1 MSEETIR
8 RIFAQNLAYYKNMHK
23 LTNVEISKIAGVSES
38 AVGKWLKCKATPR
51 MGAVEKLAS
60 FFGINKSDLLEDRNH
75 QTTLLPSNAIL
86 LETKQLPILGSVA
99 CGKPI
104 FDPSDGVQ
112 IKVPSSFHAD
122 FGLYARGDSM
132 IGADIHDGDLVFFIQ
147 QPTVENGQ
155 IAAVFIDDEV
165 TLKRVYYQQGE
176 RLVLQ
181 AENSSVPPI
190 IIEGPDLNQ
199 VHIIRQAIA
208 KQSAVV

>member
-1 MSEETIR
+1 MSTKGS
-8 RIFAQNLAYYKNMHK
+8 RIKEAREKIGMSQTDMADRIGVSKQTLYKYENDII
-23 LTNVEISKIAGVSES
+23 TNIPSDKIEEISALTGVSP
-38 AVGKWLKCKATPR
+38 AYI
-51 MGAVEKLAS
+51 MGWET
-60 FFGINKSDLLEDRNH
+60 N
-75 QTTLLPSNAIL
+75 QLPSEVIKL
-86 LETKQLPILGSVA
+86 QTKNLPILGSVA

-132 IGADIHDGDLVFFIQ
+132 IGADIHDGDLVFFVQ
-147 QPTVENGQ
+147 QPSVENGQ

-199 VHIIRQAIA
+199 VHIIGRAIA
-208 KQSAVV
+208 KQSAIV

>member
-1 MSEETIR
+1 MEQLYENIR
-8 RIFAQNLAYYKNMHK
+8 KLRTEKGISQDELARLTGYKDRSSITKIESGKVDLAQ
-23 LTNVEISKIAGVSES
+23 SKIMLFAKVLGTTP
-38 AVGKWLKCKATPR
+38 ADLMGLTAT
-51 MGAVEKLAS
+51 S
-60 FFGINKSDLLEDRNH
+60 NDS
-75 QTTLLPSNAIL
+75 LPPEAIK
-86 LETKQLPILGSVA
+86 LETKELPILGSVA

-132 IGADIHDGDLVFFIQ
+132 IGADIHDGDLVFFVQ
-147 QPTVENGQ
+147 QPSVENGQ

-199 VHIIRQAIA
+199 VHIIGRAIA

>member
-1 MSEETIR
+1 MEQLYENIR
-8 RIFAQNLAYYKNMHK
+8 KLRTEKGISQDELARLTGYKDRSSITKIESGKVDLAQ
-23 LTNVEISKIAGVSES
+23 SKIMLFAKVLGT
-38 AVGKWLKCKATPR
+38 TPADL
-51 MGAVEKLAS
+51 MGL
-60 FFGINKSDLLEDRNH
+60 
-75 QTTLLPSNAIL
+75 TTTSNDSLPPEAIK
-86 LETKQLPILGSVA
+86 LETKELPILGSVA

-132 IGADIHDGDLVFFIQ
+132 IGADIHDGDLVFFTQ
-147 QPTVENGQ
+147 QQTVENGQ

-199 VHIIRQAIA
+199 VHIIGRAIA
-208 KQSAVV
+208 KQSVVV

>member
-1 MSEETIR
+1 MSTKGS
-8 RIFAQNLAYYKNMHK
+8 RIKEAREKIGMSQTDMADRIGVSKQTLYKYENDII
-23 LTNVEISKIAGVSES
+23 TNIPSDKIEEISALTGVSP
-38 AVGKWLKCKATPR
+38 AYI
-51 MGAVEKLAS
+51 MGWET
-60 FFGINKSDLLEDRNH
+60 N
-75 QTTLLPSNAIL
+75 QLPSEVIKL
-86 LETKQLPILGSVA
+86 QTKNLPILGSVA

-132 IGADIHDGDLVFFIQ
+132 IGADIHDGDLVFFVQ
-147 QPTVENGQ
+147 QPSVENGQ

-190 IIEGPDLNQ
+190 IIEGPDLDM
-199 VHIIRQAIA
+199 VHIIGRAIA

>member
-1 MSEETIR
+1 MSTKGS
-8 RIFAQNLAYYKNMHK
+8 RIKEAREKIGMSQTDMADRIGVSKQTLYKYENDII
-23 LTNVEISKIAGVSES
+23 TNIPSDKIEEISALTGVSP
-38 AVGKWLKCKATPR
+38 AYI
-51 MGAVEKLAS
+51 MGWET
-60 FFGINKSDLLEDRNH
+60 N
-75 QTTLLPSNAIL
+75 QLPSEVIKL
-86 LETKQLPILGSVA
+86 QTKNLPILGSVA

-132 IGADIHDGDLVFFIQ
+132 IGADIHDGDLVFFVQ
-147 QPTVENGQ
+147 QPSVENGQ

-190 IIEGPDLNQ
+190 IIEGPDLDM
-199 VHIIRQAIA
+199 VHIIGRAIA
-208 KQSAVV
+208 KQSVVV

>member
-1 MSEETIR
+1 MEQLYENIR
-8 RIFAQNLAYYKNMHK
+8 KLRTEKGISQDELARLTGYKDRSSITKIESGKVDLAQ
-23 LTNVEISKIAGVSES
+23 SKIMLFAKVLGT
-38 AVGKWLKCKATPR
+38 TPADL
-51 MGAVEKLAS
+51 MGL
-60 FFGINKSDLLEDRNH
+60 
-75 QTTLLPSNAIL
+75 TTTSNDSLPPEAIK
-86 LETKQLPILGSVA
+86 LETKELPILGSVA

-132 IGADIHDGDLVFFIQ
+132 IGADIHDGDLVFFVQ
-147 QPTVENGQ
+147 QPSVENGQ

-190 IIEGPDLNQ
+190 VIEGPELNQ
-199 VHIIRQAIA
+199 VHIIGRAIA

>member
-1 MSEETIR
+1 MRYHDNIKR
-8 RIFAQNLAYYKNMHK
+8 RRKELGLTQLELAKSVGYTSKS
-23 LTNVEISKIAGVSES
+23 TISKIEKGEIDLSITM
-38 AVGKWLKCKATPR
+38 LKAIAKT
-51 MGAVEKLAS
+51 L
-60 FFGINKSDLLEDRNH
+60 
-75 QTTLLPSNAIL
+75 QTTAMSLIYGDGSPDYESSSLPDGIIP
-86 LETKQLPILGSVA
+86 LETKELPILGSVA

-132 IGADIHDGDLVFFIQ
+132 IGADIHDGDLVFFTQ
-147 QPTVENGQ
+147 QPSVENGQ

-190 IIEGPDLNQ
+190 VIEGPDLDM
-199 VHIIRQAIA
+199 VHIIGRAIA
-208 KQSAVV
+208 KQSVVV

>member
-1 MSEETIR
+1 MSTKGS
-8 RIFAQNLAYYKNMHK
+8 RIKEAREKIGMSQTDMADRIGVSKQTLYKYENDII
-23 LTNVEISKIAGVSES
+23 TNIPSDKIEEISALTGVSP
-38 AVGKWLKCKATPR
+38 AYI
-51 MGAVEKLAS
+51 MGWET
-60 FFGINKSDLLEDRNH
+60 N
-75 QTTLLPSNAIL
+75 QLPSEVIKL
-86 LETKQLPILGSVA
+86 QTKNLPILGSVA

-155 IAAVFIDDEV
+155 IATVFIDDEV

-199 VHIIRQAIA
+199 VHIIGRAIA
-208 KQSAVV
+208 KQSAVI

>member
-1 MSEETIR
+1 MSTKGS
-8 RIFAQNLAYYKNMHK
+8 RIKEAREKIGMSQTDMADRIGVSKQTLYKYENDII
-23 LTNVEISKIAGVSES
+23 TNIPSDKIEEISALTGVSP
-38 AVGKWLKCKATPR
+38 AYI
-51 MGAVEKLAS
+51 MGWETNQLTSEVIKL
-60 FFGINKSDLLEDRNH
+60 
-75 QTTLLPSNAIL
+75 QTKN
-86 LETKQLPILGSVA
+86 LPILGSVA

-132 IGADIHDGDLVFFIQ
+132 IGADIHDGDLVFFVQ
-147 QPTVENGQ
+147 QPSVENGQ

-190 IIEGPDLNQ
+190 IIEGPDLDM
-199 VHIIRQAIA
+199 VHIIGRAIA
-208 KQSAVV
+208 KQSVVV

>member
-1 MSEETIR
+1 MSTKGS
-8 RIFAQNLAYYKNMHK
+8 RIKEAREKIGMTQTDMADRIGVSKQTLYKYENDII
-23 LTNVEISKIAGVSES
+23 TNIPSDKIEEISALTGVSP
-38 AVGKWLKCKATPR
+38 AYI
-51 MGAVEKLAS
+51 MGWET
-60 FFGINKSDLLEDRNH
+60 N
-75 QTTLLPSNAIL
+75 QLPSEVIKL
-86 LETKQLPILGSVA
+86 QTKNLPILGSVA

-132 IGADIHDGDLVFFIQ
+132 IGADIHDGDLVFFVQ
-147 QPTVENGQ
+147 QPSVENGQ

-199 VHIIRQAIA
+199 VHIIGRAIA

>member
-1 MSEETIR
+1 MSTKGS
-8 RIFAQNLAYYKNMHK
+8 RIKEAREKIGMSQTDMADRIGVSKQTLYKYENDII
-23 LTNVEISKIAGVSES
+23 TNIPSDKIEEISALTGVSP
-38 AVGKWLKCKATPR
+38 AYI
-51 MGAVEKLAS
+51 MGWET
-60 FFGINKSDLLEDRNH
+60 N
-75 QTTLLPSNAIL
+75 QLPSEVIKL
-86 LETKQLPILGSVA
+86 QTKNLPILGSVA

-132 IGADIHDGDLVFFIQ
+132 IGADIHDGDLVFFTQ
-147 QPTVENGQ
+147 QPSVENGQ

-199 VHIIRQAIA
+199 VHIIGRAIA

>member
-1 MSEETIR
+1 MAEFKDRLREAMNNAGLNQSEL
-8 RIFAQNLAYYKNMHK
+8 AQKAGITQSSVSDWLKGKYLAKQDK
-23 LTNVEISKIAGVSES
+23 VDLLAKALGVSPS
-38 AVGKWLKCKATPR
+38 WLMGMDLGK
-51 MGAVEKLAS
+51 
-60 FFGINKSDLLEDRNH
+60 NDNY
-75 QTTLLPSNAIL
+75 LPSNIVP
-86 LETKQLPILGSVA
+86 LEKRQIPILGSVA

-132 IGADIHDGDLVFFIQ
+132 IGADIHDGDLVFFVQ
-147 QPTVENGQ
+147 QPSVENGQ

-190 IIEGPDLNQ
+190 VIEGPDLDM
-199 VHIIRQAIA
+199 VHIIGRAIA

>member
-1 MSEETIR
+1 MSTKGS
-8 RIFAQNLAYYKNMHK
+8 RIKEAREKIGMSQTDMADRIGVSKQTLYKYENDII
-23 LTNVEISKIAGVSES
+23 TNIPSDKIEEISALTGVSP
-38 AVGKWLKCKATPR
+38 AYI
-51 MGAVEKLAS
+51 MGWET
-60 FFGINKSDLLEDRNH
+60 NP
-75 QTTLLPSNAIL
+75 LPSEVIKL
-86 LETKQLPILGSVA
+86 QTKNLPILGSVA

-132 IGADIHDGDLVFFIQ
+132 IGADIHDGDLVFFVQ
-147 QPTVENGQ
+147 QPSVENGQ

-199 VHIIRQAIA
+199 VHIIGRAIA
-208 KQSAVV
+208 KQSVVV

>member
-1 MSEETIR
+1 MSTKGS
-8 RIFAQNLAYYKNMHK
+8 RIKEAREKIGMSQTDMADRIGVSKQTLYKYENDII
-23 LTNVEISKIAGVSES
+23 TNIPSDKIEEISALTGVSP
-38 AVGKWLKCKATPR
+38 AYI
-51 MGAVEKLAS
+51 MGWETNQLTSEVIKL
-60 FFGINKSDLLEDRNH
+60 
-75 QTTLLPSNAIL
+75 QTKN
-86 LETKQLPILGSVA
+86 LPILGSVA
-99 CGKPI
+99 CGNPI

-132 IGADIHDGDLVFFIQ
+132 IGADIHDGDLVFFTQ
-147 QPTVENGQ
+147 QPSVENGQ

-190 IIEGPDLNQ
+190 IIEGPDLDM
-199 VHIIRQAIA
+199 VHIIGRAIA
-208 KQSAVV
+208 KQSVVV

>member
-1 MSEETIR
+1 MSTKGS
-8 RIFAQNLAYYKNMHK
+8 RIKEAREKIGMSQTDMADRIGVSKQTLYKYENDII
-23 LTNVEISKIAGVSES
+23 TNIPSDKIEEISALTGVSP
-38 AVGKWLKCKATPR
+38 AYI
-51 MGAVEKLAS
+51 MGWET
-60 FFGINKSDLLEDRNH
+60 N
-75 QTTLLPSNAIL
+75 QLPSEVIKL
-86 LETKQLPILGSVA
+86 QTKNLPILGSVA

-132 IGADIHDGDLVFFIQ
+132 IGADIHDGDLVFFTQ
-147 QPTVENGQ
+147 QPSVENGQ

-190 IIEGPDLNQ
+190 IIEGPDLDM
-199 VHIIRQAIA
+199 VHIIGRAIA
-208 KQSAVV
+208 KQSVVV

>member
-1 MSEETIR
+1 MSTKGS
-8 RIFAQNLAYYKNMHK
+8 RIKEAREKIGMSQTDMADRIGVSKQTLYKYENDII
-23 LTNVEISKIAGVSES
+23 TNIPSDKIEEISALTGVSP
-38 AVGKWLKCKATPR
+38 AYI
-51 MGAVEKLAS
+51 MGWETS
-60 FFGINKSDLLEDRNH
+60 
-75 QTTLLPSNAIL
+75 QLPSEAIKL
-86 LETKQLPILGSVA
+86 QTKNLPILGSVA

-132 IGADIHDGDLVFFIQ
+132 IGADIHDGDLVFFVQ
-147 QPTVENGQ
+147 QPSVENGQ

-190 IIEGPDLNQ
+190 IIEGPDLDM
-199 VHIIRQAIA
+199 VHIIGRAIA

>member
-1 MSEETIR
+1 MEQLYENIR
-8 RIFAQNLAYYKNMHK
+8 KLRTEKGISQDELARLTGYKDRSSITKIESGKVDLAQ
-23 LTNVEISKIAGVSES
+23 SKIMLFAKVLGT
-38 AVGKWLKCKATPR
+38 TPADL
-51 MGAVEKLAS
+51 MGL
-60 FFGINKSDLLEDRNH
+60 
-75 QTTLLPSNAIL
+75 TTTSNDSLPPEAIK
-86 LETKQLPILGSVA
+86 LETKNLPILGSVA

-132 IGADIHDGDLVFFIQ
+132 IGADIHDGDLVFFVQ
-147 QPTVENGQ
+147 QPSVENGQ

-199 VHIIRQAIA
+199 VHIIGRAIA
-208 KQSAVV
+208 KQSVVV

>member
-1 MSEETIR
+1 MSTKGS
-8 RIFAQNLAYYKNMHK
+8 RIKEAREKIGMSQTDMADRIGVSKQTLYKYENDII
-23 LTNVEISKIAGVSES
+23 TNIPSDKIEEISALTGVSP
-38 AVGKWLKCKATPR
+38 AYI
-51 MGAVEKLAS
+51 MGWET
-60 FFGINKSDLLEDRNH
+60 N
-75 QTTLLPSNAIL
+75 QLPSEVIKL
-86 LETKQLPILGSVA
+86 QTKNLPILGSVA

-147 QPTVENGQ
+147 QSMVDNGQ

-165 TLKRVYYQQGE
+165 TLKRVYYQKGE

-181 AENSSVPPI
+181 AENASVPPI
-190 IIEGPDLNQ
+190 VIEGSDLNS
-199 VHIIRQAIA
+199 VHIVGRAIA
-208 KQSAVV
+208 KQSTVK

>member
-1 MSEETIR
+1 MSTKGS
-8 RIFAQNLAYYKNMHK
+8 RIKEAREKIGMSQTDMADRIGVSKQTLYKYENDII
-23 LTNVEISKIAGVSES
+23 TNIPSDKIEEISALTGVSP
-38 AVGKWLKCKATPR
+38 AYI
-51 MGAVEKLAS
+51 MGWETS
-60 FFGINKSDLLEDRNH
+60 
-75 QTTLLPSNAIL
+75 QLPSEVIKL
-86 LETKQLPILGSVA
+86 QTKNLPILGSVA

-132 IGADIHDGDLVFFIQ
+132 IGADIHDGDLVFFVQ
-147 QPTVENGQ
+147 QPSVENGQ

-190 IIEGPDLNQ
+190 VIEGPDLDM
-199 VHIIRQAIA
+199 VHIIGRAIA

>member
-1 MSEETIR
+1 MSTKGS
-8 RIFAQNLAYYKNMHK
+8 RIKEAREKIGMSQTDMADRIGVSKQTLYKYENDII
-23 LTNVEISKIAGVSES
+23 TNIPSDKIEEISALTGVSP
-38 AVGKWLKCKATPR
+38 AYI
-51 MGAVEKLAS
+51 MGWET
-60 FFGINKSDLLEDRNH
+60 N
-75 QTTLLPSNAIL
+75 QLPSEVIKL
-86 LETKQLPILGSVA
+86 QTKNLPILGSVA

-132 IGADIHDGDLVFFIQ
+132 IGADIHDGDLVFFVQ
-147 QPTVENGQ
+147 QPSVENGQ

-181 AENSSVPPI
+181 AENSSLPPI

-199 VHIIRQAIA
+199 VHIIGRAIA
-208 KQSAVV
+208 KQSAVI

>member
-1 MSEETIR
+1 MRYHDNIKR
-8 RIFAQNLAYYKNMHK
+8 RRKELGLTQLELAKSVGYTSKS
-23 LTNVEISKIAGVSES
+23 TISKIEKGEIDLSITM
-38 AVGKWLKCKATPR
+38 LKAIAKT
-51 MGAVEKLAS
+51 L
-60 FFGINKSDLLEDRNH
+60 
-75 QTTLLPSNAIL
+75 QTTAMSLIYGDGSPDYESSSLPDGIIP
-86 LETKQLPILGSVA
+86 LETKELPILGSVA

-132 IGADIHDGDLVFFIQ
+132 IGADIHDGDLVFFTQ
-147 QPTVENGQ
+147 QPSVENGQ

-190 IIEGPDLNQ
+190 IIEGPDLDM
-199 VHIIRQAIA
+199 VHIIGRAIA
-208 KQSAVV
+208 KQSVVV

>member
-1 MSEETIR
+1 MSTKGS
-8 RIFAQNLAYYKNMHK
+8 RIKEAREKIGMSQTDMADRIGVSKQTLYKYENDII
-23 LTNVEISKIAGVSES
+23 TNIPSDKIEEISALTGVSP
-38 AVGKWLKCKATPR
+38 AYI
-51 MGAVEKLAS
+51 MGWETNQLTSEVIKL
-60 FFGINKSDLLEDRNH
+60 
-75 QTTLLPSNAIL
+75 QTKN
-86 LETKQLPILGSVA
+86 LPILGSVA

-147 QPTVENGQ
+147 QPSVENGQ

-199 VHIIRQAIA
+199 VHIIGRAIA
-208 KQSAVV
+208 KQSAIV

>member
-1 MSEETIR
+1 MSTKGS
-8 RIFAQNLAYYKNMHK
+8 RIKEAREKIGMSQTDMADRIGVSKQTLYKYENDII
-23 LTNVEISKIAGVSES
+23 TNIPSDKIEEISALTGVSP
-38 AVGKWLKCKATPR
+38 AYI
-51 MGAVEKLAS
+51 MGWET
-60 FFGINKSDLLEDRNH
+60 N
-75 QTTLLPSNAIL
+75 QLPSEVIKL
-86 LETKQLPILGSVA
+86 QTKNLPILGSVA

-199 VHIIRQAIA
+199 VHIIGRAIA
-208 KQSAVV
+208 KQSAVI

>member
-1 MSEETIR
+1 MSTKGS
-8 RIFAQNLAYYKNMHK
+8 RIKEAREKIGMSQTDMADRIGVSKQTLYKYENDII
-23 LTNVEISKIAGVSES
+23 TNIPSDKIEEISPLPGVSP
-38 AVGKWLKCKATPR
+38 AYI
-51 MGAVEKLAS
+51 MGWET
-60 FFGINKSDLLEDRNH
+60 N
-75 QTTLLPSNAIL
+75 QLPSEVIKL
-86 LETKQLPILGSVA
+86 QTKNLPILGSVA

-132 IGADIHDGDLVFFIQ
+132 IGADIHDGDLVFFVQ
-147 QPTVENGQ
+147 QPSVENGQ

-199 VHIIRQAIA
+199 VHIIGRAIA
-208 KQSAVV
+208 KQSVVV

>member
-1 MSEETIR
+1 MSTKGS
-8 RIFAQNLAYYKNMHK
+8 RIKEAREKIGMSQTDMADRIGVSKQTLYKYENDII
-23 LTNVEISKIAGVSES
+23 TNIPSEKIEEISALTGVSP
-38 AVGKWLKCKATPR
+38 AYI
-51 MGAVEKLAS
+51 MGWET
-60 FFGINKSDLLEDRNH
+60 N
-75 QTTLLPSNAIL
+75 QLPSEVIKL
-86 LETKQLPILGSVA
+86 QTKNLPILGSVA

-132 IGADIHDGDLVFFIQ
+132 IGADIHDGDLVFFVQ
-147 QPTVENGQ
+147 QPSVENGQ

-199 VHIIRQAIA
+199 VHIIGRAIA
-208 KQSAVV
+208 KQSAVI

>member
-1 MSEETIR
+1 MAEFKDRLREAMNNAGLNQSEL
-8 RIFAQNLAYYKNMHK
+8 AQKAGITQSSVSDWLKGKYLAKQDK
-23 LTNVEISKIAGVSES
+23 VDLLAKALGVSPS
-38 AVGKWLKCKATPR
+38 WLMGMDLGKNDNY
-51 MGAVEKLAS
+51 
-60 FFGINKSDLLEDRNH
+60 F
-75 QTTLLPSNAIL
+75 PSNIVP
-86 LETKQLPILGSVA
+86 LEKRQIPILGSVA

-132 IGADIHDGDLVFFIQ
+132 IGADIHDGDLVFFVQ
-147 QPTVENGQ
+147 QPSVENGQ

-190 IIEGPDLNQ
+190 IIEGPDLDM
-199 VHIIRQAIA
+199 VHIIGRAIA
-208 KQSAVV
+208 KQSVVV

>member
-1 MSEETIR
+1 MAEFKDRLREAMNNAGLNQSEL
-8 RIFAQNLAYYKNMHK
+8 AQKAGITQSSVSDWLKGKYLAKQDK
-23 LTNVEISKIAGVSES
+23 VDLLAKALGVSPS
-38 AVGKWLKCKATPR
+38 WLMGMDLGK
-51 MGAVEKLAS
+51 
-60 FFGINKSDLLEDRNH
+60 NDNY
-75 QTTLLPSNAIL
+75 LPSNIVP
-86 LETKQLPILGSVA
+86 LEKRQIPILGSVA

-132 IGADIHDGDLVFFIQ
+132 IGADIHDGDLVFFVQ
-147 QPTVENGQ
+147 QPSVENGQ

-190 IIEGPDLNQ
+190 IIEGPDLNM
-199 VHIIRQAIA
+199 VHIIGRAIA
-208 KQSAVV
+208 KQSVVV

>member
-1 MSEETIR
+1 MSTKGS
-8 RIFAQNLAYYKNMHK
+8 RIKEAREKIGMSQTDMADRIGVSKQTLYKYENDII
-23 LTNVEISKIAGVSES
+23 TNIPSDKIEEISALTGVSP
-38 AVGKWLKCKATPR
+38 AYI
-51 MGAVEKLAS
+51 MGWET
-60 FFGINKSDLLEDRNH
+60 N
-75 QTTLLPSNAIL
+75 QLPSEVIKL
-86 LETKQLPILGSVA
+86 QTKNLPILGSVA

-132 IGADIHDGDLVFFIQ
+132 IGADIHDGDLVFFVQ
-147 QPTVENGQ
+147 QPSVENGQ

-190 IIEGPDLNQ
+190 VIEGPDLDM
-199 VHIIRQAIA
+199 VHIIGRAIA